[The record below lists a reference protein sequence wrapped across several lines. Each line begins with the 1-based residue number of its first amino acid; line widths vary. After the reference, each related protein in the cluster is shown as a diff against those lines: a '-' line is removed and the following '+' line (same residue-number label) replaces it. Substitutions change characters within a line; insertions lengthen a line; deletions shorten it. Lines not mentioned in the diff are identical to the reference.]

1 MGPVFTAFARA
12 LRDTGQPRIL
22 GVILVPMLGAIVIW
36 SVLAWLYWDSWAG
49 ALRAMLDGTAVAR
62 WLVEHGAAWL
72 ISSTAALVVLV
83 LLLPAMLVT
92 AMLVTELVAM
102 PVILSVV
109 GRAYPGLEKT
119 AGGSIVGSIVNAG
132 IALTVFALL
141 WIVTLPLWLTGI
153 GAVLLPAF
161 NAAYLN
167 QRLFRYEALSEHAS
181 RDEYRGIV
189 ARTKG
194 SLYLLGFLVALLYYV
209 PFVNLI
215 APVVSGLAFTHFCLR
230 ELAQLRSNSSPS

>member
-12 LRDTGQPRIL
+12 LRDIGQPRIL
-22 GVILVPMLGAIVIW
+22 AVLLVPMLGAIVIW
-36 SVLAWLYWDSWAG
+36 SVLAWLYWDSWSG

-72 ISSTAALVVLV
+72 ISSTAALLVLV
-83 LLLPAMLVT
+83 LLLPAMLIT
-92 AMLVTELVAM
+92 AILVTELVAM
-102 PVILSVV
+102 PAILSVV
-109 GRAYPGLEKT
+109 GRAYPGLEKA
-119 AGGSIVGSIVNAG
+119 AGGSILGSIINAG

-167 QRLFRYEALSEHAS
+167 QRLFRYEALAEHAS

-194 SLYLLGFLVALLYYV
+194 SLYTLGLLAAFLYYV

-230 ELAQLRSNSSPS
+230 ELAQLRLNPIS